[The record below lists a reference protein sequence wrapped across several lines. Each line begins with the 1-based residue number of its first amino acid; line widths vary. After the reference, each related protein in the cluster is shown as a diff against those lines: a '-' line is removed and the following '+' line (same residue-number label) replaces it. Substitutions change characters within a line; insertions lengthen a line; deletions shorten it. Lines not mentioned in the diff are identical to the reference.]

1 MSFKEKVAW
10 VMLVVMV
17 LVYGGYF
24 QSILGAVSSGADFG
38 EIPYRGAMLAAVVTV
53 VVLAVVGTIA
63 VTIAARG
70 DDSSDER
77 DRAIERQGG
86 WLSGIVLY
94 VGVLGALAM
103 AMFEMAHFWIAN
115 TLLLSLVLAEIAS
128 VILKLTL
135 YRRGL

>member
-24 QSILGAVSSGADFG
+24 YSILGAVSAGVDVG

-70 DDSSDER
+70 DDASDER
-77 DRAIERQGG
+77 DREIERHGG
-86 WLSGIVLY
+86 WLGGIVLG
-94 VGVLGALAM
+94 VGVLGALAL
-103 AMFEMAHFWIAN
+103 AMFEVAHFWIAN

>member
-24 QSILGAVSSGADFG
+24 HSILGAVSSGADVS